1 MNAYKVVKTLETTR
15 VVMKFA
21 ILSTSAILVL
31 AGVLPADSG
40 DVTFDI
46 L

>member
-21 ILSTSAILVL
+21 ILSISAILVL
-31 AGVLPADSG
+31 AGVLPTNG
-40 DVTFDI
+40 KDVGFDI

>member
-1 MNAYKVVKTLETTR
+1 MNGYKVVKTLETTR

-21 ILSTSAILVL
+21 ILSISAILVL
-31 AGVLPADSG
+31 AGVLPTDG
-40 DVTFDI
+40 KDVGFDI